1 VQVTDPVLGRPLA
14 LSADYLV
21 LAAAIA
27 PTVSQELVELY
38 KCAVNEDGFLNEAH
52 PKLRPVD
59 MSVDG
64 LFVAGLCNYPK
75 PVDEAIAQ
83 ATAAAARAGIILSQ
97 KEMQLDAI
105 KSFVTDGCDGC
116 ALCLDVCPYRA
127 IRLESYSDETGREHQ
142 RIRTDPALC
151 KGCGLCAATCPK
163 GGVQV
168 HGFTLQQLGSQVRAA
183 LEAAG

>member
-1 VQVTDPVLGRPLA
+1 
-14 LSADYLV
+14 
-21 LAAAIA
+21 
-27 PTVSQELVELY
+27 
-38 KCAVNEDGFLNEAH
+38 
-52 PKLRPVD
+52 
-59 MSVDG
+59 

-83 ATAAAARAGIILSQ
+83 ANAAAARAGIILSQ

-105 KSFVTDGCDGC
+105 KSYVTDLCDGC

-127 IRLESYSDETGREHQ
+127 IRLESYDDETGRTHQ

-168 HGFTLQQLGSQVRAA
+168 HGFTLEQLGSQVRAA